1 MRKNN
6 VKLKKKV
13 TEFVGFQIIKYIAG
27 VLYFA
32 GLAALIPL
40 VPLVFS
46 PVEFVRAQR
55 AFLIALALILAGF
68 LLVYWFSRSKKVAL
82 QSLGMMT
89 LIPGLVGVFLLY
101 SGPRR
106 MSKLVAV
113 LEEAPLLV
121 EKYMTSQVPHA
132 WLLAGVYIILGV
144 LLVWFSY
151 RVRN

>member
-1 MRKNN
+1 M
-6 VKLKKKV
+6 KLQKKV
-13 TEFVGFQIIKYIAG
+13 TELVGFEIVKYIAG

-55 AFLIALALILAGF
+55 AFLISLVLIVCGF
-68 LLVYWFSRSKKVAL
+68 LLVYWFSRSRKIAL
-82 QSLGMMT
+82 RSLGMMT

-121 EKYMTSQVPHA
+121 EKYMTSQVPNA

-144 LLVWFSY
+144 FLVWISY
-151 RVRN
+151 RVRK